1 MYVCSCLSCNLILN
15 STATLD
21 LSYNTLT
28 GTIPSEIGLLSNLS
42 ESCCCFLLSPICPD
56 MYVCSCLSCN
66 LILNSTATL
75 DLSFDTLNGTIPTEV
90 GLMKNLGKTYCR
102 LLLLPICPDM
112 YVCSLLFC
120 VLILHYI
127 EYLFLGINTLSGN
140 SFSGTVSNTLTGTI
154 PSEIGLLSYLSES
167 CCHLLLLPIYLS
179 RHVRVLMLVLQFDS
193 QFHSIFRSLVQY
205 LDGYNSIRDWPLE

>member
-1 MYVCSCLSCNLILN
+1 
-15 STATLD
+15 
-21 LSYNTLT
+21 
-28 GTIPSEIGLLSNLS
+28 
-42 ESCCCFLLSPICPD
+42 
-56 MYVCSCLSCN
+56 
-66 LILNSTATL
+66 
-75 DLSFDTLNGTIPTEV
+75 
-90 GLMKNLGKTYCR
+90 MKNLGKTYCR

-112 YVCSLLFC
+112 FVCSLLFC
-120 VLILHYI
+120 VLILHSI

-205 LDGYNSIRDWPLE
+205 LDGYNS